1 MVDGG
6 EQIKRTG
13 ERLAHV
19 DDGPH
24 GIGADLSRRGRWR
37 VARADGNRVR
47 DLPILRTEVQL
58 ARGHACLE
66 CLAGSDIPTRV
77 PAIRLDKHRS
87 GEEDVDNVRVPKT
100 ADLVVADH

>member
-47 DLPILRTEVQL
+47 DLPILRTELQHDL
-58 ARGHACLE
+58 AAEVPERNPLYRMAKRLFFNDFGVYAGRDHA
-66 CLAGSDIPTRV
+66 RV
-77 PAIRLDKHRS
+77 TGA
-87 GEEDVDNVRVPKT
+87 
-100 ADLVVADH
+100 